1 VLRGGA
7 TRALLGASLG
17 VRQPGTWPE
26 ARGCRAECGGA
37 PSRNV
42 SISGRPQPE
51 PEHGTLSPPATPP
64 PDARQHYARWRAPAS
79 SVILPARV
87 RPMLA
92 PRRDRTPGVD
102 RAGLLRGHA
111 VPQRDAPLLHPAD
124 VHADG
129 AAALR
134 RQPRRVDHGHDV
146 LPGRPAGGLR
156 LRPLH
161 LAPAVAAG
169 PGGRPPR
176 APARRALHAAD
187 RRGCGLAAATRSPHR
202 LVARGPRRLPGA
214 PVLCPRRQRTDAA
227 ALVRPDGASGQPQ
240 PLLPLRVEQPGE
252 HPGAARLSGPC
263 CASTSRPS
271 RGRRATGASS

>member
-1 VLRGGA
+1 MRWAARGAALGGGWAPWLAAWLSGPPRGTGAPGPLLRKGRVPTTTVGWRLRLTSAQPPPRAA

-26 ARGCRAECGGA
+26 ARGCCAECGGA

-51 PEHGTLSPPATPP
+51 PEHGTLSPPASPP
-64 PDARQHYARWRAPAS
+64 PDARQHCARWRAPKS
-79 SVILPARV
+79 SVILPPRV

-111 VPQRDAPLLHPAD
+111 VSQRDAALLHPAD

-134 RQPRRVDHGHDV
+134 WQPRRVDHGHDV

-202 LVARGPRRLPGA
+202 LLARDPRHR
-214 PVLCPRRQRTDAA
+214 
-227 ALVRPDGASGQPQ
+227 
-240 PLLPLRVEQPGE
+240 
-252 HPGAARLSGPC
+252 C
-263 CASTSRPS
+263 CSAGSP
-271 RGRRATGASS
+271 